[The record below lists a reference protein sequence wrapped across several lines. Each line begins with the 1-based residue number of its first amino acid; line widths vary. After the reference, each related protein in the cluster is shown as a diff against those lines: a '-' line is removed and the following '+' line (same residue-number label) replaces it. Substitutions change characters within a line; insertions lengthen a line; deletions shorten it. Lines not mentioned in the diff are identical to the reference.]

1 MNKGINFYAAGQLI
15 KSLREREGMSQEE
28 FAKELNVTKA
38 AVSQWESGK
47 GTKTEKLYEIARFF
61 NITIDELVSG
71 NLSNDEDSE
80 YFAKNYDLSPY
91 KFESINDDNIA
102 ELEEYLK
109 KCKNVINRVQQLYPK
124 YISNQLNKKQSNEF
138 WNLMKNFEVDQNFI
152 SDYFSCFST
161 TRYFDEIIEELIMM
175 GIYDNKEI
183 DRYLMRIYSLKLK
196 FVPASLIF
204 SKYEHAIKLYFDII
218 PKYERDYYVS
228 LLYSKEMDIERCRD
242 AILAGANFI
251 HTDAFWNGVRTNNV
265 DAFIGNVCLD
275 ERKTKAFAI
284 LDKNYTAHSEEEVE
298 EMSYV
303 PLWKKLSETEY
314 EMLIDKTKIEDYR
327 QYFTTRETNPYEY
340 YKYLVARDR
349 NKLGLE

>member
-1 MNKGINFYAAGQLI
+1 MNKAINFYAAGQLI
-15 KSLREREGMSQEE
+15 KNLREREGMSQEE

-124 YISNQLNKKQSNEF
+124 YISNQLNKKQRDEF
-138 WNLMKNFEVDQNFI
+138 YNLIKNFEVDQNFI
-152 SDYFSCFST
+152 SDHFSCFST
-161 TRYFDEIIEELIMM
+161 TGYIDEIIEELTMM

-196 FVPASLIF
+196 FVPASLVF

-218 PKYERDYYVS
+218 PKYERDYYIS
-228 LLYSKEMDIERCRD
+228 LLCTNEMDIECCRG

-251 HTDAFWNGVRTNNV
+251 HLDSLWYGVRTKNI
-265 DAFIGNVCLD
+265 DAFMGNTYLD
-275 ERKTKAFAI
+275 KRKTKAFAI
-284 LDKNYTAHSEEEVE
+284 LDKNYTAHSEKEAE

-303 PLWKKLSETEY
+303 PLWKKLSEDEY
-314 EMLIDKTKIEDYR
+314 DMLIDKTRTEDHH
-327 QYFTTRETNPYEY
+327 QYFTKRETDPYEY